1 MSPLLLLG
9 GAGVAGLIAYLATK
23 DSGGSPAS
31 GAAPATPTGPGPL
44 PPLPPPQPRQQPQG
58 QPRLIEEPMLRI
70 PVPLPPGVIDGGELP
85 DVVRPGIQAT
95 GVQEIPL
102 GPSGLPGLVS
112 PFDLPKLAPMPA
124 SLPAVS
130 PQYPY
135 QARVVTRDAGAA
147 GALTVRSSASTT
159 SPMVGGIAKDSI
171 VTVFEGTTINGLGRA
186 RVSGPSFPS
195 GGTATGW
202 VNSQFLQR
210 LSPAGVPEAPPGVM
224 PAGFNPTFP
233 TPGYNP
239 MGSGG
244 LSGVPIIP
252 VSLKEIPIINAANA
266 AAALLQ
272 PPFPLDPRTGLP
284 SQPPLPPPPP
294 QEALM
299 PGKLAIVATDPSGT
313 EARLGPNATSL
324 RVRSAP
330 NTTAPE
336 VPGGNP
342 ADGGGFAKGQTVT
355 ITGPM
360 QAGFSPVTGVG
371 RKGNTLTG
379 WSGAA
384 FLK

>member
-1 MSPLLLLG
+1 
-9 GAGVAGLIAYLATK
+9 
-23 DSGGSPAS
+23 
-31 GAAPATPTGPGPL
+31 
-44 PPLPPPQPRQQPQG
+44 
-58 QPRLIEEPMLRI
+58 MLRI

-85 DVVRPGIQAT
+85 DVVRPGMQAT

-112 PFDLPKLAPMPA
+112 PFEPPRLAPMPA
-124 SLPAVS
+124 SLPMPTPAAF
-130 PQYPY
+130 PY
-135 QARVVTRDAGAA
+135 KARVATKDAGGA
-147 GALTVRSSASTT
+147 GALTVRSSSSTT
-159 SPMVGGIAKDSI
+159 SSVVGYIAKDT
-171 VTVFEGTTINGLGRA
+171 VVDVFEETSVNGVGRA
-186 RVSGPSFPS
+186 RVSGIGFST
-195 GGTATGW
+195 GTTTTGW

-210 LSPAGVPEAPPGVM
+210 LNPSASPLPAGTPII
-224 PAGFNPTFP
+224 PASFP

-239 MGSGG
+239 MGQLGGGG

-272 PPFPLDPRTGLP
+272 PPFPLDPKTGLP

-299 PGKLAIVATDPSGT
+299 PGKLAVVATDPNGT

-330 NTTAPE
+330 STTAPE

-342 ADGGGFAKGQTVT
+342 FDGGGFAKGQTVT